1 MTLADWAM
9 VVAIVFSVAVAAS
22 QGFFYEAFSLAGTV
36 IGYLLAS
43 WEYFRVAGRLAA
55 YTKTQWAA
63 NVAAFL
69 LIFLGVVLL
78 AGIIAR
84 LARWAMREVGLRWF
98 DRLLGAVF
106 GMARG
111 VLLVSVTIVGVVT
124 FAPGSRILAG
134 SQLAPYFLVVARAA
148 TWLAPADVRAQFRQG
163 LETLRRLAP
172 PAGPAMR
179 GQRPSQRAA
188 MKA

>member
-1 MTLADWAM
+1 MTVADWAM
-9 VVAIVFSVAVAAS
+9 VVAIVFSVTVAAS

-43 WEYFRVAGRLAA
+43 WEYYRVAARLTV

-63 NVAAFL
+63 NVTAFL
-69 LIFLGVVLL
+69 LIFLAVVLF
-78 AGIIAR
+78 AGIVAR

-106 GMARG
+106 GLARG
-111 VLLVSVTIVGVVT
+111 ILLVSVTILGVVT
-124 FAPGSRILAG
+124 FAPGSRILAD

-163 LETLRRLAP
+163 LETLRRVAP
-172 PAGPAMR
+172 PLPAGR
-179 GQRPSQRAA
+179 R
-188 MKA
+188 